1 MRGSKIRT
9 SSVKN
14 RIGPAMQGSKNKIR
28 LVDLLLKEILS
39 NAIIPAKYMQS
50 NTLDLMSGV
59 YSNIFS
65 GN

>member
-9 SSVKN
+9 SSVNN
-14 RIGPAMQGSKNKIR
+14 RIAPAMQGSKDKH
-28 LVDLLLKEILS
+28 LVDLLGKEILS
-39 NAIIPAKYMQS
+39 NIPAKYMQS
-50 NTLDLMSGV
+50 NTLDLVSGV